1 MRKRIIPVF
10 LAGLLAVGVCTA
22 CHSYESQSV
31 SGPEI
36 ERVDAMPS
44 KEVGPTLSKKD
55 VLEETV
61 PVLELEEDKEKELNP
76 EIIIAS
82 DIHYLAK
89 ELTDFG
95 AGFEDKVNHG
105 DGKVTTYVWEIT
117 DAFLDEVIKRKIGRA
132 SCRERV

>member
-61 PVLELEEDKEKELNP
+61 PVLELEEDKEKAKKKQNRQQHNMHLKKWKNELLRLN
-76 EIIIAS
+76 IVFI
-82 DIHYLAK
+82 L
-89 ELTDFG
+89 
-95 AGFEDKVNHG
+95 GFF
-105 DGKVTTYVWEIT
+105 I
-117 DAFLDEVIKRKIGRA
+117 
-132 SCRERV
+132 